1 MEIFIQREI
10 LIYVND
16 IADGFLKA
24 LNLKKHKG
32 DLINLGGSFE
42 ISIKDLVSMVS
53 NILQKK
59 IRIEKDPTRLRPA
72 KGEVERLI
80 ASRVKSQSILKWNPK
95 YDNKKNFNNALDQ
108 TVKWYQQNLKFFIDK
123 SRIYN
128 I

>member
-1 MEIFIQREI
+1 
-10 LIYVND
+10 
-16 IADGFLKA
+16 
-24 LNLKKHKG
+24 
-32 DLINLGGSFE
+32 
-42 ISIKDLVSMVS
+42 MVS